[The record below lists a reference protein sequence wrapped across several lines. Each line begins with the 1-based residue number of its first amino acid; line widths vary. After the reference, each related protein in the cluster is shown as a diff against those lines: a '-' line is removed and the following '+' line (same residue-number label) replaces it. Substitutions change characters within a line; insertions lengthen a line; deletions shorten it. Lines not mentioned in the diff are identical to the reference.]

1 MENGSGNGNGKFKMV
16 YTITERGEKS
26 FWTRIGIA
34 NVNRDGSLNVRLD
47 AIPVNGTLH
56 VRDWTPR
63 EEQAGEDRPRRGN
76 GTQPAAPMADELPD
90 AFS

>member
-1 MENGSGNGNGKFKMV
+1 MDANKMKVV

-26 FWTRIGIA
+26 WWTKIGVA
-34 NVNRDGSLNVRLD
+34 YVNRDGSLNVKLE
-47 AIPVNGTLH
+47 AMPVNGTMH

-63 EEQAGEDRPRRGN
+63 EEQAGSDDRLRRGN
-76 GTQPAAPMADELPD
+76 GGAAQPVPVADELPD